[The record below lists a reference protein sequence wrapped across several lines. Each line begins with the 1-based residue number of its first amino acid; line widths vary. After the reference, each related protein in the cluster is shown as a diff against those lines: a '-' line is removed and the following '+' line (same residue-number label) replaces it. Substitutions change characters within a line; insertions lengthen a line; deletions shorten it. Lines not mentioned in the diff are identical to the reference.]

1 MNSNRER
8 RKGRNFVVI
17 GAILIFCG
25 MTFYL
30 PSLSPLELLF
40 FPLVAVVGS
49 IILIYGLFL
58 IFNAKNMEGG

>member
-1 MNSNRER
+1 LNSNGER
-8 RKGRNFVVI
+8 RTGRIFVVI
-17 GAILIFCG
+17 GAILVFCG

-40 FPLVAVVGS
+40 FPLVAIIGR

-58 IFNAKNMEGG
+58 AFMTKNMEGR